1 VPVSS
6 HRSQNHTLRQYRTWL
21 EGSSLRGF
29 RIDCCVTLLRLEL
42 EDEYE
47 YEDENEYEHED
58 EDEDEKPSS
67 LRPWHHLGMSQ

>member
-47 YEDENEYEHED
+47 YEHED
-58 EDEDEKPSS
+58 EDEYEDEKPSS